1 MLYNNN
7 YTKHVDTKY
16 ELMWHAGSIPAIST
30 TILRTEN
37 MAEKLMF
44 SALRAKAEAEKL
56 EGLAT
61 LDVYVRNAAGIG
73 EHPQVVEEAYE
84 ALKKVDNANSIL
96 ETLEKITSSNDKQQ
110 E

>member
-1 MLYNNN
+1 MYDNN
-7 YTKHVDTKY
+7 YTKHVDIKY
-16 ELMWHAGSIPAIST
+16 ELMWDAGSIPAIS
-30 TILRTEN
+30 IKNLRMEN
-37 MAEKLMF
+37 MSEKLMF

-61 LDVYVRNAAGIG
+61 LNIYITNPAGIG

-84 ALKKVDNANSIL
+84 ALKKVDNAESIL
-96 ETLEKITSSNDKQQ
+96 ETLEKITSSNKQQ

>member
-1 MLYNNN
+1 
-7 YTKHVDTKY
+7 
-16 ELMWHAGSIPAIST
+16 MWDAGSIPAIS
-30 TILRTEN
+30 IKNLRMEN
-37 MAEKLMF
+37 MSEKLMF

-61 LDVYVRNAAGIG
+61 LNIYITNPAGIG

-84 ALKKVDNANSIL
+84 ALKKVDNAESIL
-96 ETLEKITSSNDKQQ
+96 ETLEKITSSNKQQ